1 MAFKRS
7 AVRSRVAPPLN
18 NSFLSIISL
27 ELISKYVNLILLMKK
42 VLSTLIVIT
51 FVASCGGG
59 GGGGGGSS
67 TPPTPAPS
75 VSLTAEPTSVLLNDT
90 STLTWSATNASSCSA
105 GWTSSTSTS
114 GSETVTVSTAGTNS
128 YSITCSGAGGDRS
141 ASVSVEAYRNTDGVV
156 VDGYISGAEVC
167 IDENSNWMCESS
179 ESSTTSDNDG
189 KFTIRYSNG
198 NLVSIGGT
206 DLDSQTLLDNLL
218 ITHKLT
224 GHSDFKAVTPVT
236 SVAAFMADASL
247 INSAL
252 GIDASIDVFTFD
264 PVANKG
270 DGGINDNLYEKGN
283 QLTVLAFA
291 LQNITNNLNTTS
303 ETTQDY
309 FKAITEEIEKEFTAT
324 GTKVDIETEAFVT
337 NVLENLITAKSLT
350 ITENAKANI
359 KKALSGMLPIIQV
372 KPSDDVTT
380 SIIRFGLSTLQTDI
394 QNIANGT
401 ASAET
406 VTSYT
411 EDLLNYIAQDQSI
424 DADEIVP
431 DITAIP
437 DTASTSEDTDIDI
450 NILLNDSYVTSSPFN
465 LSVTSGSNG
474 STVVVNNIVTYSPD
488 ADYNGTDT
496 FSYTITQGEKT
507 SSTNVTVVVE
517 AVNDA
522 PSIDIAS
529 TIEVKENETDV
540 ATVNISDVDEDNL
553 TLTIEGTDADSFN
566 LSTDNALTF
575 KEPPDYETKTSYSIV
590 LSLTDGTE
598 TVTKEITISIIDVN
612 DAAPIFTSEKIFNA
626 AENQTS
632 IGTVTASDPEEDSF
646 SFSTSSNEILIT
658 AEGVLT
664 FVSAPDYETKSSYA
678 ATITVTDTENN
689 SATQDITVNVTN
701 VNDNAPVITSD
712 AIFTIPENQT
722 TIGTIVVTDA
732 DNVTSADTT
741 DYTFS
746 IESMTE
752 IGNNR
757 DADLMNID
765 SKSGLLSFISPP
777 DWENPQD
784 YNTGNNYRVRV
795 TVTDGIYSHTKDF
808 TVNVTNINDV
818 APDFTSN
825 AIFSAVENQ
834 SSIGTVTATDA
845 EGDDVTFTVSGSELE
860 ITSSGVLTFIAPPDY
875 ETKTTYTATITASDG
890 VNSNTQDITVNV
902 TNVNDVAPVFTS
914 SASLSGDENQTS
926 IGTVIAT
933 DVEGDDITFT
943 VSGSELEITAAGVLT
958 FAASPDY
965 ETETSY
971 SATVTATDGINS
983 ATQDITVQVINL
995 NDNNPVFTS
1004 SATLNADENQTGI
1017 ATITATDADGDTVTF
1032 TISGS
1037 DLAITSDGVLTFLSA
1052 PDYESVQSF
1061 TAVITASDSEKT
1073 TDQSITVNVN
1083 NLNDNAPV
1091 YTAAT
1096 SLNASEN
1103 QTSAFTATATD
1114 ADGDSLTFNISGGAD
1129 KDDFSIVN
1137 TSGVVTF
1144 NTAPDYETKNSYVVV
1159 IDVLDGGFTTSQEVN
1174 INITDV
1180 NEAPIFTTSSTFDA
1194 NENQSSV
1201 DTVSASDPEG
1211 ATISYSLSGTD
1222 ASALAISDSGVL
1234 TFNTAP
1240 NYESK
1245 NSYSITANAADG
1257 TNTTTQDI
1265 TISINDVNDLP
1276 VVSDSSLTFNM
1287 YPETSKTLTLSASD
1301 EDGDTLTYSIE
1312 SNGTYGTAS
1321 FTNQEKTKTIEV
1333 SVNSGA
1339 GFAYVIDGTL
1349 RKSINLTVGTTYTFT
1364 HPVEHP
1370 LRFSRTSD
1378 GTHGR
1383 GSQYTDGVTT
1393 SAGSTTIEI
1402 TGSTPT
1408 TIYYYCDVH
1417 SGMGGTA
1424 TLTNTNTDASITYEP
1439 LDTTKNGQS
1448 ESFTFKVNDGSVD
1461 SDTATVSIDIN
1472 TDPLYPY
1479 VWHLDNTGQ
1488 TNFATNGGIAGED
1501 LNVDS
1506 VINDGITG
1514 SGVKIAIIDEDLEI
1528 AHEDLVDNVIDGSWD
1543 FVNSSNNPTEQNS
1556 SGGHGTAVAG
1566 LMAAKGWNNLGTRGI
1581 APNASIIGYNYLKDQ
1596 STVAESQSLGVNPP
1610 GNVLADIYN
1619 MSYGLASSGFYSPDS
1634 IISSSLE
1641 SAYINGITN
1650 LRDGKGAIYTKSAGN
1665 GFDTGSGDYCGTD
1678 YTCTELIVDKE
1689 KNIPYSIIVAALN
1702 AEGLKSSYST
1712 TGPGIWVS
1720 GFGGE
1725 DGTNTAY
1732 SGFNSARGN
1741 KPAMMTVD
1749 KSTCNRGYVQTGVA
1763 VGSGSNYNEFNSGD
1777 NAENPSCNY
1786 VSDFGGT
1793 SSAAPT
1799 VAGVVALM
1807 LEANPDLTW
1816 RDVKH
1821 IFANTSDKIDP
1832 LRRVTLG
1839 ADENGENGIAQ
1850 YEWETNS
1857 AGYEFHNW
1865 YGFGKVNAAA
1875 AVASAKEYTANSLGS
1890 FVSTGYIG
1898 SGEVNI
1904 DFTDGET
1911 ITSSLAVTSP
1921 SGSNNNVEFVRV
1933 SLQFTHTYPFDV
1945 GVRLLSP
1952 DGTEINI
1959 MQAQTNVTDTGS
1971 ALFDIGVSAL
1981 YGESIEGTWTIGLS
1995 DFYQEDSGTLIQ
2007 WGIEVYG
2014 N

>member
-1 MAFKRS
+1 MKNL
-7 AVRSRVAPPLN
+7 PIL
-18 NSFLSIISL
+18 IISA
-27 ELISKYVNLILLMKK
+27 I
-42 VLSTLIVIT
+42 

-59 GGGGGGSS
+59 GGGGGGEPS
-67 TPPTPAPS
+67 TPPTPAPI
-75 VSLTAEPTSVLLNDT
+75 VSLTAEPTSVLIDNT
-90 STLTWSATNASSCSA
+90 STLTWSSTNASSCSA

-141 ASVSVEAYRNTDGVV
+141 ASVAVEAYRNTDGVV

-247 INSAL
+247 VNSAL

-309 FKAITEEIEKEFTAT
+309 FKAITEEIEKEYTET

-337 NVLENLITAKSLT
+337 SVIENLITAKSLT

-372 KPSDDVTT
+372 KPSDSVTT

-394 QNIANGT
+394 QNIANGSAT
-401 ASAET
+401 AEI

-411 EDLLNYIAQDQSI
+411 EDLLNYIAQDQNI

-437 DTASTSEDTDIDI
+437 DNAATSEDTDIDI
-450 NILLNDSYVTSSPFN
+450 NVLLNDSYVTSSPFN
-465 LSVTSGSNG
+465 LSVTSGTNG
-474 STVVVNNIVTYSPD
+474 STVIGNNIVTYSPD
-488 ADYNGTDT
+488 ADYNGTDS

-540 ATVNISDVDEDNL
+540 ATVNISDIDEDNL
-553 TLTIEGTDADSFN
+553 TLTIGGTDADSFN
-566 LSTDNALTF
+566 LSTENVLTF
-575 KEPPDYETKTSYSIV
+575 KEAPDYETKTSYSIV

-632 IGTVTASDPEEDSF
+632 IGTVTASDPEGDSF

-689 SATQDITVNVTN
+689 LATQDITVNVTN
-701 VNDNAPVITSD
+701 VNDNPPVITSD
-712 AIFTIPENQT
+712 AIYTLTENQT
-722 TIGTIVVTDA
+722 IIGTIVVTDP
-732 DNVTSADTT
+732 DNSDI
-741 DYTFS
+741 TFS
-746 IESMTE
+746 IESWD
-752 IGNNR
+752 NR
-757 DADLMNID
+757 DVDLMNID
-765 SKSGLLSFISPP
+765 SVSGLLSFNNPP
-777 DWENPQD
+777 DYENPQD
-784 YNTGNNYRVRV
+784 SNTGNNYLVRV
-795 TVTDGIYSHTKDF
+795 IATDGIYSDTQDVR
-808 TVNVTNINDV
+808 VNVTNENDV
-818 APDFTSN
+818 APEFTSN
-825 AIFSAVENQ
+825 ATFSAVENQ
-834 SSIGTVTATDA
+834 TSIGTVTATDV
-845 EGDDVTFTVSGSELE
+845 EGGEISFSVVSGSELE
-860 ITSSGVLTFIAPPDY
+860 ITSAGVLTFVASPDY

-890 VNSNTQDITVNV
+890 INSNTQDITVNV

-926 IGTVIAT
+926 IGTVTAT
-933 DVEGDDITFT
+933 DVEGDNITFT

-958 FAASPDY
+958 FVASPDY

-971 SATVTATDGINS
+971 SATVTATDGINPS
-983 ATQDITVQVINL
+983 TQDITVQVINL
-995 NDNNPVFTS
+995 NDNDPVFTS
-1004 SATLNADENQTGI
+1004 SATLNGDENQTGI
-1017 ATITATDADGDTVTF
+1017 ATITASDADGDALTF

-1037 DLAITSDGVLTFLSA
+1037 DLAITTDGVLTFVSP
-1052 PDYESVQSF
+1052 PDYESIQSF
-1061 TAVITASDSEKT
+1061 AAVITASDSERT
-1073 TDQSITVNVN
+1073 TEQSITANVN

-1114 ADGDSLTFNISGGAD
+1114 ADGDPLTFNISGGAD
-1129 KDDFSIVN
+1129 KDDFSIVSA
-1137 TSGVVTF
+1137 SGDVTF

-1180 NEAPIFTTSSTFDA
+1180 NEAPIFTTSSTFNA

-1211 ATISYSLSGTD
+1211 ANISYSLSGTD

-1234 TFNTAP
+1234 TFKTAP

-1265 TISINDVNDLP
+1265 TIIINDINDPP

-1287 YPETSKTLTLSASD
+1287 YPETSKSLTLSASD

-1312 SNGTYGTAS
+1312 ANGTYGTAS

-1339 GFAYVIDGTL
+1339 GFAYVIDGTV
-1349 RKSINLTVGTTYTFT
+1349 RKSITLTVGTTYTFN
-1364 HPVEHP
+1364 HPSSHP
-1370 LRFSRTSD
+1370 FRFSRNSD

-1383 GSQYTDGVTT
+1383 GGEFTDGVTT
-1393 SAGSTTIEI
+1393 SAGSTVIEV

-1408 TIYYYCDVH
+1408 TLYYYCAVH
-1417 SGMGGTA
+1417 SGMGNLVSLA
-1424 TLTNTNTDASITYEP
+1424 NTNTDASITYEP

-1488 TNFATNGGIAGED
+1488 TNFATNAGIAGED

-1514 SGVKIAIIDEDLEI
+1514 NGVKIAIIDEELEI
-1528 AHEDLVDNVIDGSWD
+1528 DHEDLIDNVIDGSWD
-1543 FVNSSNNPTEQNS
+1543 FVNSTNNPTELDS

-1619 MSYGLASSGFYSPDS
+1619 MSYGIASSGFYSPDS

-1641 SAYINGITN
+1641 SAYINGTTN

-1665 GFDTGSGDYCGTD
+1665 GFDTGSSEYCGTD
-1678 YTCTELIVDKE
+1678 FTCTELIVDKE
-1689 KNIPYSIIVAALN
+1689 KNLVYSVVVAALN

-1749 KSTCNRGYVQTGVA
+1749 KSSCTRGYVQSGVA
-1763 VGSGSNYNEFNSGD
+1763 LGSGSNYNVFNSGD

-1821 IFANTSDKIDP
+1821 ILANTSDKIDP

-1839 ADENGENGIAQ
+1839 EDENGENGIAQ

-1875 AVASAKEYTANSLGS
+1875 AVASAKEYTANSLGT
-1890 FVSTGYIG
+1890 FVSTGYLG

-1904 DFTDGET
+1904 DFGDGET
-1911 ITSSLAVTSP
+1911 IVSGIAVTSP

-1933 SLQFTHTYPFDV
+1933 SLQFSHTYPFDV

-1959 MQAQTNVTDTGS
+1959 MQAQTNVSDTGS
-1971 ALFDIGVSAL
+1971 ALFDIGVSGL

-1995 DFYQEDSGTLIQ
+1995 DFYQEDTGTLIQ

>member
-1 MAFKRS
+1 MKN
-7 AVRSRVAPPLN
+7 L
-18 NSFLSIISL
+18 
-27 ELISKYVNLILLMKK
+27 LIL
-42 VLSTLIVIT
+42 IIAAI

-59 GGGGGGSS
+59 GGGGGEPS
-67 TPPTPAPS
+67 TPPTPAPT
-75 VSLTAEPTSVLLNDT
+75 VSLTAEPTSVLIDNT
-90 STLTWSATNASSCSA
+90 STLTWSSTNASSCSA
-105 GWTSSTSTS
+105 GWTSSTSSS

-141 ASVSVEAYRNTDGVV
+141 ASVAVEAYRNTDGVV

-218 ITHKLT
+218 ITHKLN

-236 SVAAFMADASL
+236 SVAAFMADSSL
-247 INSAL
+247 VNSAL

-291 LQNITNNLNTTS
+291 LQNISNNLNTTS

-309 FKAITEEIEKEFTAT
+309 FKAITEEIEKEYTET

-350 ITENAKANI
+350 ITENSKANI
-359 KKALSGMLPIIQV
+359 KKSLSGMLPIIQV
-372 KPSDDVTT
+372 KSSDSVTT

-394 QNIANGT
+394 QNIANGSAT
-401 ASAET
+401 AEI

-411 EDLLNYIAQDQSI
+411 EDLLNYIAQDQNI

-437 DTASTSEDTDIDI
+437 DNASTSEDTDIDI
-450 NILLNDSYVTSSPFN
+450 NVLLNDSYVTSSPFN

-474 STVVVNNIVTYSPD
+474 STVVGNNIVTYSPD
-488 ADYNGTDT
+488 ADYNGTDS

-529 TIEVKENETDV
+529 TIEVRENETDV

-553 TLTIEGTDADSFN
+553 TLTVGGADADSFN
-566 LSTDNALTF
+566 LSTDNVLTF

-632 IGTVTASDPEEDSF
+632 IGTVTASDPEGDSF

-664 FVSAPDYETKSSYA
+664 FVSAPDYETKSTYT
-678 ATITVTDTENN
+678 ATISVTDTENN
-689 SATQDITVNVTN
+689 SATQDIIVNVTN
-701 VNDNAPVITSD
+701 VNDNTPVITSSE
-712 AIFTIPENQT
+712 IFTVPENQT

-732 DNVTSADTT
+732 DNVTSADNTDINYSVSGSELEITLAGVLKFITAADYETQTT
-741 DYTFS
+741 YTA
-746 IESMTE
+746 I
-752 IGNNR
+752 
-757 DADLMNID
+757 
-765 SKSGLLSFISPP
+765 
-777 DWENPQD
+777 
-784 YNTGNNYRVRV
+784 V
-795 TVTDGIYSHTKDF
+795 TVNDGSFSTTQEI
-808 TVNVTNINDV
+808 TVNVTDVNDI
-818 APDFTSN
+818 APEFTSN

-875 ETKTTYTATITASDG
+875 ETETTYTATITASDG
-890 VNSNTQDITVNV
+890 INSNTQDIIVNV

-926 IGTVIAT
+926 IGTITAT

-943 VSGSELEITAAGVLT
+943 VSGSELEITPAGVLT
-958 FAASPDY
+958 FATSPDY

-971 SATVTATDGINS
+971 SATVTVTDGINS

-995 NDNNPVFTS
+995 NDNDPVFTS
-1004 SATLNADENQTGI
+1004 SATLNGDENQTEI

-1037 DLAITSDGVLTFLSA
+1037 DFAITSDGVLTFVSA

-1061 TAVITASDSEKT
+1061 TAVITASDSERT
-1073 TDQSITVNVN
+1073 INQSITVNVN

-1129 KDDFSIVN
+1129 KDDFSIVSA
-1137 TSGVVTF
+1137 SGVVTF
-1144 NTAPDYETKNSYVVV
+1144 NTAPDYETKNSFVVV

-1180 NEAPIFTTSSTFDA
+1180 NEAPIFSTSSTFNA

-1245 NSYSITANAADG
+1245 NSYSIKANAADG
-1257 TNTTTQDI
+1257 SNTTTQDI
-1265 TISINDVNDLP
+1265 TIIINDINDPP
-1276 VVSDSSLTFNM
+1276 VVSDTSLIFNM

-1312 SNGTYGTAS
+1312 ANGTYGTAS

-1339 GFAYVIDGTL
+1339 GFAYVIDGTS
-1349 RKSINLTVGTTYTFT
+1349 RKSITLTVGTTYTFN
-1364 HPVEHP
+1364 HPTSHP
-1370 LRFSRTSD
+1370 FRFSRNSD

-1383 GSQYTDGVTT
+1383 GGEFTDGVTT
-1393 SAGSTTIEI
+1393 SAGSTVIEV

-1408 TIYYYCDVH
+1408 TLYYYGSIH
-1417 SGMGGTA
+1417 SGMGNLVS
-1424 TLTNTNTDASITYEP
+1424 LTNTNTDASITYEP
-1439 LDTTKNGQS
+1439 LDTTKNGQL
-1448 ESFTFKVNDGSVD
+1448 ESFTFKVNDGSID

-1479 VWHLDNTGQ
+1479 MWHLDNTGQ

-1514 SGVKIAIIDEDLEI
+1514 NGVKIAIIDEELEI
-1528 AHEDLVDNVIDGSWD
+1528 DHEDLVDNVIDGSWD
-1543 FVNSSNNPTEQNS
+1543 FVNSSNNPTELDS

-1566 LMAAKGWNNLGTRGI
+1566 LMAAKGWNNIGTRGI

-1619 MSYGLASSGFYSPDS
+1619 MSYGIASSGFYSPDS

-1641 SAYINGITN
+1641 SAYINGTTN

-1665 GFDTGSGDYCGTD
+1665 GFDTGSSEYCGTD

-1689 KNIPYSIIVAALN
+1689 KNVVYSIVVAALN

-1749 KSTCNRGYVQTGVA
+1749 KSSCTRGYVQSGVA
-1763 VGSGSNYNEFNSGD
+1763 LGSGSNYNEFNSGD

-1786 VSDFGGT
+1786 ASDFGGT

-1807 LEANPDLTW
+1807 LEANPELTW

-1821 IFANTSDKIDP
+1821 ILANTSDKIDP

-1839 ADENGENGIAQ
+1839 DDENGENGIAQ

-1875 AVASAKEYTANSLGS
+1875 AVASAKEYTANSLGT
-1890 FVSTGYIG
+1890 FVSTGYVG

-1904 DFTDGET
+1904 DFGDGET

-1981 YGESIEGTWTIGLS
+1981 YGESIDGTWTIGLS
-1995 DFYQEDSGTLIQ
+1995 DFYQEDTGTLVQ